1 MNGCLRVAARWAAR
15 MACVGM
21 LAGCALPAEYYP
33 LCNLR
38 TCLDDPS
45 RCAVTRDD
53 LQAVS
58 GLIGHDVRAVTPE
71 ILRNTD
77 NFVLIRATE
86 WEHRQLR
93 DYWQAIACVT
103 DGNQVLATDA
113 DRYWK
118 CISSVPT
125 WVRITNS
132 GKLGSLFLDR
142 NYRLACL
149 RSVDLRTGKPKVDSA
164 PKETAPKETPAK
176 ETPAA
181 PAN

>member
-1 MNGCLRVAARWAAR
+1 MPIMNVCLHAATRWALKI
-15 MACVGM
+15 ACAGM
-21 LAGCALPAEYYP
+21 LAGCALPVEYYP

-38 TCLDDPS
+38 TCLNDPS
-45 RCAVTRDD
+45 SCAVTRED

-58 GLIGHDVRAVTPE
+58 GLLGHDVRATTPE

-86 WEHRQLR
+86 WEHQQLR
-93 DYWQAIACVT
+93 DYWKAIACVT
-103 DGNQVLATDA
+103 DGNRVVSTDA

-125 WVRITNS
+125 WVRITRS

-149 RSVDLRTGKPKVDSA
+149 RSVDFRSGMSKPDPA
-164 PKETAPKETPAK
+164 TKEK
-176 ETPAA
+176 PAA
-181 PAN
+181 AAD